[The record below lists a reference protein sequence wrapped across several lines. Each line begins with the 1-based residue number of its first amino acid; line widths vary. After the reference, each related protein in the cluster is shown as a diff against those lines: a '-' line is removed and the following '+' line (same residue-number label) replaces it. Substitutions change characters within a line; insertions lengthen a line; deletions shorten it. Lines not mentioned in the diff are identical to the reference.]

1 MSGNLCSKVP
11 LMRPRGLDKDA
22 QGGPCV
28 CPHYSVWGLPGAP
41 ALGYGSSP
49 GPLTYSGPVP
59 HTFQGEHQI
68 EEVDQLPAPHRI
80 LTHSSV
86 LSPYERQLNLD
97 GGAQCLE
104 GKRKRRS
111 SSSQ

>member
-1 MSGNLCSKVP
+1 M
-11 LMRPRGLDKDA
+11 
-22 QGGPCV
+22 
-28 CPHYSVWGLPGAP
+28 WGLPGAP
-41 ALGYGSSP
+41 ALGKGSSP
-49 GPLTYSGPVP
+49 GPLTYSGLAP
-59 HTFQGEHQI
+59 HTFQGEQQT
-68 EEVDQLPAPHRI
+68 EEMDQLPAPHPI

-97 GGAQCLE
+97 GGALCLE

>member
-28 CPHYSVWGLPGAP
+28 CPRYSVWGLPGAP

-49 GPLTYSGPVP
+49 GPLT
-59 HTFQGEHQI
+59 
-68 EEVDQLPAPHRI
+68 
-80 LTHSSV
+80 
-86 LSPYERQLNLD
+86 
-97 GGAQCLE
+97 
-104 GKRKRRS
+104 
-111 SSSQ
+111 